1 MPESSSSSRPLTQHL
16 DDLYALAYVLVGTER
31 AEALVTEAYR
41 RATATPS
48 HERPDDARSW
58 MIRRLLAAYTAR
70 QDEEGRTPTL
80 RRDAARQTAERV
92 VPVAFATCASRERM
106 ILTLD
111 VMLALDDAA
120 LAHALDVS
128 PETARKDRDAA
139 WESLRAALRDLLTG
153 PERMLAD
160 TALTEDVLHDTLRN
174 HLDSDTHPAPTSLR
188 SDIAA
193 LLREPPAD
201 ASDNEKPA
209 DEESADEKPEDEKP
223 EDETSGAPARAQPT
237 ASRSSSAEAD
247 AGLSWRRILLGA
259 LSLLLLG
266 AAAYVFTLSFS
277 PAPEPDP
284 TLTTFSARRVAAVSA
299 PTQTDTPADAV
310 RLLREKWKRRVNVPS
325 VRSASLVGVAH
336 LTAGSNLEVPALLYA
351 DSIDTG
357 RITVFAYN
365 YALLDRIGDRA
376 QLDADAH
383 ETVREE
389 GRAVVRR
396 VLDQSVVLW
405 RERDDLFLAVASHL
419 PPDSLRSRLGL

>member
-31 AEALVTEAYR
+31 AETLVTEAYR

-48 HERPDDARSW
+48 HERPDDVRSW

-120 LAHALDVS
+120 LAHALDAS
-128 PETARKDRDAA
+128 PETARKERDAA

-160 TALTEDVLHDTLRN
+160 TALTADVLHDTLRN
-174 HLDSDTHPAPTSLR
+174 HLASDTRPAPTSLR

-201 ASDNEKPA
+201 ASDNEEPA
-209 DEESADEKPEDEKP
+209 DEEPA
-223 EDETSGAPARAQPT
+223 DETSGAPARAQPS

-259 LSLLLLG
+259 LSLVLLG
-266 AAAYVFTLSFS
+266 AAVYVFTLSFAPT
-277 PAPEPDP
+277 PAPEPDS

-310 RLLREKWKRRVNVPS
+310 RLLREEWKRRVNVPS

-336 LTAGSNLEVPALLYA
+336 LTVGSNLEVPALLYA

-376 QLDADAH
+376 QLDVDAQ